1 MTDALL
7 STDQMTRVLVTIRD
21 NNPGMDEPTA
31 RRVVGEAA
39 KFVAAGAQYDLPLA
53 PSRTVDE
60 GWHALILHTALYRDL
75 CARHGRFVD
84 HHPGYDPTHYDP
96 AILDRTRAAIEQ
108 AGYTVD
114 PELWRAPDDG
124 AVPVAAKCQ
133 HAPEC
138 AIRPMP
144 TPQPPVTS
152 GA

>member
-1 MTDALL
+1 
-7 STDQMTRVLVTIRD
+7 
-21 NNPGMDEPTA
+21 MDEPTA

-124 AVPVAAKCQ
+124 AVPVARSASTRRSARSGPCR
-133 HAPEC
+133 HRS
-138 AIRPMP
+138 RPSRRARRVCR
-144 TPQPPVTS
+144 TR
-152 GA
+152 GKEG